1 MEGNGTLKNV
11 MEELVFE
18 KLDELMEK
26 LGSCKCDNCRMDSAA
41 FALNHLPPKYV
52 VSDRG
57 ELISRSTVM
66 DKGQSEMDVT
76 MAIISGVNK
85 VMERPR
91 HNDRKREEKEE
102 KK

>member
-1 MEGNGTLKNV
+1 MEGNYTLKNV

-41 FALNHLPPKYV
+41 YALNHLPPKYV
-52 VSDRG
+52 VSERG
-57 ELISRSTVM
+57 ELISRSMVM
-66 DKGQSEMDVT
+66 NKGQSEMDVT
-76 MAIISGVNK
+76 MAVISGINK
-85 VMERPR
+85 VMEHPN
-91 HNDRKREEKEE
+91 HNAQKEAE

>member
-1 MEGNGTLKNV
+1 MEEKHTLKNV

-18 KLDELMEK
+18 KLDEVMEK
-26 LGSCKCDNCRMDSAA
+26 LGSCQCENCRMDSAA

-57 ELISRSTVM
+57 ELISRSIYM
-66 DKGQSEMDVT
+66 DKGQYEMDVT
-76 MAIISGVNK
+76 MAIINGVNK

-91 HNDRKREEKEE
+91 HNE
-102 KK
+102 

>member
-1 MEGNGTLKNV
+1 MEGKGTLKNV

-18 KLDELMEK
+18 KLDDLMEK
-26 LGSCKCDNCRMDSAA
+26 LGCCTCDNCRMDSAA

-57 ELISRSTVM
+57 ELISRSIVM

-76 MAIISGVNK
+76 MAIISGINK

-91 HNDRKREEKEE
+91 HNNKNDEE